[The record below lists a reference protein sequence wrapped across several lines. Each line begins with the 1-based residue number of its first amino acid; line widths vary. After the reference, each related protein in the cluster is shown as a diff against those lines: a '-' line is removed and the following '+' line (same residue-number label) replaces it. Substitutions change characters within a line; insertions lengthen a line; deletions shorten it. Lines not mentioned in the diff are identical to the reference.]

1 MAVYER
7 SYRPFEGGLTP
18 KETRFLVLPRY
29 AYQQVFQSKL
39 FVAFI
44 GIWFLWPLVLAFC
57 IYLPNNLSIL
67 EKLGTTSQEISLFPM
82 FHQDA
87 AWFFW
92 AFMVPVGVVIFV
104 IALIVG
110 PGLISPDMRNNG
122 LPLYLSRPFSRTEYI
137 LGKVSILT
145 MLMSAVSWIP
155 GVLLFLLKAYFGG
168 FSWFKENYRIVIGI
182 FLGSWIWILILVLL
196 SLALSAFLKWKPI
209 AGMAMLAIYFISPLL
224 SGLLNVT
231 LKTTWASLL
240 NISDMIRVVWASLF
254 GIESPVDIPA
264 FAAWLSLL
272 TLCALCVLLLYRK
285 VRAYEIVR

>member
-7 SYRPFEGGLTP
+7 SYRPFEGDLTP
-18 KETRFLVLPRY
+18 AETRFLVLPRY
-29 AYQQVFQSKL
+29 AYQQVFNSKL

-44 GIWFLWPLVLAFC
+44 GIWFLWPLILAFC
-57 IYLPNNLSIL
+57 IYLPNNLKLL
-67 EKLGTTSQEISLFPM
+67 ERLGTTSQEISLFPL

-87 AWFFW
+87 SWFFW

-110 PGLISPDMRNNG
+110 PGLISPDLRNNG
-122 LPLYLSRPFSRTEYI
+122 LALYLSRPFSRTEYI
-137 LGKVSILT
+137 LGKVSVLT
-145 MLMSAVSWIP
+145 LLMSAVSWIP
-155 GVLLFLLKAYFGG
+155 GLLLFLLKAYYGG
-168 FSWFKENYRIVIGI
+168 FSWLQENYRIGIGI

-196 SLALSAFLKWKPI
+196 SLALSALLKWKPI
-209 AGMAMLAIYFISPLL
+209 AGMAMLAIYFISPLF
-224 SGLLNVT
+224 SGLLNVM

-254 GIESPVDIPA
+254 GIESPVEIPT

-272 TLCALCVLLLYRK
+272 AICALCVLLLYRK